1 MTKNAFKLSTMVGE
15 IFEIYSSYVVKNAT
29 KRLMIRSEYVAWWE
43 MFKEGSK
50 VDRGLNKREDYEFE
64 AHFRLDYYM

>member
-1 MTKNAFKLSTMVGE
+1 
-15 IFEIYSSYVVKNAT
+15 
-29 KRLMIRSEYVAWWE
+29 MIRSEYVLARGE